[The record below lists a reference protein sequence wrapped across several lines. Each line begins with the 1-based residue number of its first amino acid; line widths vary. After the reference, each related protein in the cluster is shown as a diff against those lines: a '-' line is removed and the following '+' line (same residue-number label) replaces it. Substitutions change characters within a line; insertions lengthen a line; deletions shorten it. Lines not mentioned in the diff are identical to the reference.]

1 MYSFL
6 GGIMMFLVSTTIRAE
21 KRGSVGDA
29 VIVRMGVYWDVFVGE
44 WLHGR
49 ARKDWPQSRERSTRG
64 TRQRIRWRHRWV
76 LGLMTTGLLSVGA
89 VAIYTVLTPANASW
103 RQSISPAME
112 GQLKRYSLENSTED
126 KAKSV
131 ECVATD
137 VPRT

>member
-1 MYSFL
+1 
-6 GGIMMFLVSTTIRAE
+6 MMFLVSTTIRAE

-29 VIVRMGVYWDVFVGE
+29 VIVGMGVYCDVFAGE

-49 ARKDWPQSRERSTRG
+49 ARKDWPQSRERSTRA
-64 TRQRIRWRHRWV
+64 TCERNRWRHPRI
-76 LGLMTTGLLSVGA
+76 LGLVTARFLSVGA
-89 VAIYTVLTPANASW
+89 MAIYTILTPANTSW
-103 RQSISPAME
+103 RQSISTAME
-112 GQLKRYSLENSTED
+112 GQLKRYTLANSTED